1 MVNKLLLLTILY
13 QSLTVLSVTTGSIS
27 VASFAT
33 VIGAPVGI
41 VSASSSLAFLVL
53 TEIVKKILKTTRSIK
68 KKHNKIVLLSRSK
81 LSSIESIISETLIN
95 SEINHEDFVT
105 IINKEKKHRELKE
118 SIRMMNSQRSDSEKI
133 NLIEEGKK
141 IKDNEIM
148 NKSLKFQI

>member
-1 MVNKLLLLTILY
+1 MVNTLLLLTILY

-53 TEIVKKILKTTRSIK
+53 TEIVKKVLKTTRSIK

>member
-41 VSASSSLAFLVL
+41 VNASSSLAFLVL
-53 TEIVKKILKTTRSIK
+53 TEIVKKVLKTTRSIK

>member
-1 MVNKLLLLTILY
+1 MVNTLLLLTILY

-53 TEIVKKILKTTRSIK
+53 TEIVKKVLKTTRSIK

-141 IKDNEIM
+141 IKNNEIM

>member
-1 MVNKLLLLTILY
+1 M
-13 QSLTVLSVTTGSIS
+13 
-27 VASFAT
+27 
-33 VIGAPVGI
+33 
-41 VSASSSLAFLVL
+41 VL
-53 TEIVKKILKTTRSIK
+53 TEIVKKVLKTTRSIK

-141 IKDNEIM
+141 IKNNEIM

>member
-1 MVNKLLLLTILY
+1 MVNTLLLLTILY

-53 TEIVKKILKTTRSIK
+53 TEIVKKVLKTTRSIK

-105 IINKEKKHRELKE
+105 IINKEKEHRELKE

-141 IKDNEIM
+141 IKNNEIM